1 MAGLAASFGSGA
13 MTNSIPEFETDT
25 NCFLIIGSNTS
36 EGHPLIA
43 TRLLK
48 AQKRGAKVIV
58 LDPRKNQIG
67 HWADIFY
74 TFRPGSDVAIFNALM
89 NVIISE
95 GLHDQAFIAER
106 TEDYEALRLLV
117 IDYTPEKVAELSG
130 IPAEGIREIARTYAK
145 SKPAAILYAMGITQH
160 TTGVDNVKSTS
171 NLAMLCGNMGVPGG
185 GVNPL
190 RGQNNVQG
198 ACDMGGLPNVFPGYQ
213 AVTSPET
220 IEKFAKGWGLDHG
233 PQTTDD
239 SSSSVVNGL
248 SSKVGMTV
256 TEMLHAAQEGK
267 VRALYVMGENP
278 MVSDPDLNH
287 VRHCLEQTE
296 FLVVQDIFLTET
308 AQLAHVVLPGASF
321 AEKDGTF
328 SNTERRVQRVRQAIK
343 PVGEAKED
351 WLIICELARKM
362 GASGFDFQ
370 SAKAIMEEINKL
382 TPSYG
387 GITYERLEELGS
399 LQWPCPTMDHPG
411 TQYLHKGKFSR
422 GLGKFF
428 ALDFKEPNEAPNAEY
443 PFTLT
448 TGRLMF
454 HFHTGSMTRRSSK
467 LDSEVPEAYIE
478 INVDDAKK
486 IGLNGHKRVRVSSR
500 RGQIELNVRK
510 TDDIK
515 RGIVFIPFHF
525 AEAAA
530 NTLTNSAIDPVAKIP
545 EYKVCAVK
553 VEVV

>member
-1 MAGLAASFGSGA
+1 VAGLAASFGSGA

-43 TRLLK
+43 TRVLRAK
-48 AQKRGAKVIV
+48 KRGAKVIV

-67 HWADIFY
+67 HWADIY
-74 TFRPGSDVAIFNALM
+74 YSFRPGSDVAIFNALM
-89 NVIISE
+89 NVIIAE
-95 GLHDQAFIAER
+95 GLQDAAFIAER
-106 TEDYEALRLLV
+106 TEDFEALRLLV
-117 IDYTPEKVAELSG
+117 ADYTPEKVAEISG
-130 IPAEGIREIARTYAK
+130 IPAEGLREIARTYAK
-145 SKPAAILYAMGITQH
+145 GKPAAILYAMGITQH

-171 NLAMLCGNMGVPGG
+171 NLAMLCGNMGIPGG

-198 ACDMGGLPNVFPGYQ
+198 ACDMGGLPNVYPGYQ
-213 AVTSPET
+213 AVTVDEVR
-220 IEKFAKGWGLDHG
+220 EKFAKAWGLDSG
-233 PQTTDD
+233 PRTVDGST
-239 SSSSVVNGL
+239 VHGL
-248 SSKVGMTV
+248 SSTAGMTV
-256 TEMLHAAQEGK
+256 TEMLHATQDGK
-267 VRALYVMGENP
+267 VRALYIMGENP

-328 SNTERRVQRVRQAIK
+328 TNTERRVQRVRQAIK
-343 PVGEAKED
+343 PVGEARED
-351 WLIICELARKM
+351 WLIICELAKKM
-362 GASGFDFQ
+362 GANGFDFK
-370 SAKAIMEEINKL
+370 SPKAVMEEVNKL

-387 GITYERLEELGS
+387 GISYERLEELGS
-399 LQWPCPTMDHPG
+399 LQWPCPAADHPG
-411 TQYLHKGKFSR
+411 TTYLHKGKFTR

-428 ALDFKEPNEAPNAEY
+428 ALEFKEANELPNEDY

-454 HFHTGSMTRRSSK
+454 HFHTGSMTRRSKK
-467 LDSEVPEAYIE
+467 LDNEVKEAYVE
-478 INVDDAKK
+478 INMKDAEK

-515 RGIVFIPFHF
+515 RGTIFIPFHF

-530 NTLTNSAIDPVAKIP
+530 NVLTNSAIDPVAKIP

-553 VEVV
+553 IEVV

>member
-43 TRLLK
+43 TRVLK

-74 TFRPGSDVAIFNALM
+74 TFRPGSDVAIFNSLM

-106 TEDYEALRLLV
+106 TEDFETLKTLV
-117 IDYTPEKVAELSG
+117 AGYTPEKVAEISG
-130 IPAEGIREIARTYAK
+130 IPADGLREIARTYAK
-145 SKPAAILYAMGITQH
+145 GKPAAIIYAMGITQH
-160 TTGVDNVKSTS
+160 TTGTDNVKSTS
-171 NLAMLCGNMGVPGG
+171 NLAMLCGNVGIPGG

-198 ACDMGGLPNVFPGYQ
+198 ACDMGGLPNVYSGYQ
-213 AVTSPET
+213 AVTIPEVQK
-220 IEKFAKGWGLDHG
+220 KFQDAWGSAG
-233 PQTTDD
+233 PLT
-239 SSSSVVNGL
+239 VGL
-248 SSKVGMTV
+248 TV

-267 VRALYVMGENP
+267 VRALFVMGENP

-308 AQLAHVVLPGASF
+308 AQMAHVVLPGASF
-321 AEKDGTF
+321 AEKNGTF

-351 WLIICELARKM
+351 WIIICELAKKM
-362 GASGFDFQ
+362 SAKGFDFT
-370 SAKAIMEEINKL
+370 SAKTIMEEINKL

-399 LQWPCPTMDHPG
+399 LQWPCPTVEHPG
-411 TQYLHKGKFSR
+411 TPYLHKGKFSR
-422 GLGKFF
+422 GQGKFF
-428 ALDFKEPNEAPNAEY
+428 PLEFKEPNELPNDEY

-448 TGRLMF
+448 TGVLMF
-454 HFHTGSMTRRSSK
+454 HFHTGSMTRRSKK

-478 INVDDAKK
+478 VNVDDARK
-486 IGLNGHKRVRVSSR
+486 IGLNGHKHVRVTSR
-500 RGQIELNVRK
+500 RGQIELGVRV

-530 NTLTNSAIDPVAKIP
+530 NMLTNSAIDPVAKIP